1 MRRVFSLLAAFT
13 ILMILIVGGGIYW
26 WSSAR
31 IAQARLGS
39 ATAIVNAAALTL
51 SEQIELLN
59 RTLNKMAQD
68 PEVLV
73 AVTSADPVL
82 LTTVAAR
89 LEKYFPDALKIRLLL
104 PGVSKLDE
112 KNTPRMGFAD
122 VDMVRETFTNSQPP
136 RIQGYEGTDRHLAI
150 THRIMYNDQVIGVI
164 LASLNYDFFN
174 KSIEAAA
181 VKNGYIELRQANMVL
196 GASGKR
202 VETGRTESLQTKVA
216 STSWEIYYQYATG
229 VDLAE
234 IILITSTIGVPVLL
248 TILAFWVGYWRL
260 SGLMAQDLNSVLSA
274 CKDMMSHKSL
284 GCYPVNLSEITA
296 VIVAL
301 RQFKRALDHK
311 DNEAIVRE
319 GGDLELDGLTRVD
332 FSNLAMEENQFTL
345 TIDKDDVIKRP
356 KNISN
361 E

>member
-1 MRRVFSLLAAFT
+1 MRRIFSLLTAFA
-13 ILMILIVGGGIYW
+13 ILMILIAGGGVYW

-31 IAQARLGS
+31 IAQARLDS
-39 ATAIVNAAALTL
+39 ATAIVNAVALTL

-82 LTTVAAR
+82 LTSVAAR

-104 PGVSKLDE
+104 PGISNLDE

-122 VDMVRETFTNSQPP
+122 IDMVRETFTNSQPP
-136 RIQGYEGTDRHLAI
+136 GIQGYEGADRHLAI
-150 THRIMYNDQVIGVI
+150 THRIIYNDRVVGVI

-181 VKNGYIELRQANMVL
+181 VKNGYIELRQAKMVL
-196 GASGKR
+196 GSAGKR
-202 VETGRTESLQTKVA
+202 VETGLRESLQTKVA
-216 STSWEIYYQYATG
+216 STSWEIYYQYATR
-229 VDLAE
+229 VDLAG
-234 IILITSTIGVPVLL
+234 ITLITSTIIVPVLL

-260 SGLMAQDLNSVLSA
+260 SGLMAQDLKSVLSA

-296 VIVAL
+296 IIVAL

-311 DNEAIVRE
+311 DNEAMVRD
-319 GGDLELDGLTRVD
+319 GGGIEIDGLTRVD

-345 TIDKDDVIKRP
+345 AMAKDNVIKDP
-356 KNISN
+356 KNFN